1 MVQEHVAGGN
11 KYEVASVEANDTRR
25 LPMVKGPEMKRLALA
40 LLLVVIPLGC
50 GSEAREPD
58 SASPGNESEGTD
70 SADQLPRETAVYAA
84 VIRQLVTKDHTF
96 GGADPGF
103 KIVYVMDGVVAGA
116 GDVDGNVDESDPAEP
131 FGDDVKAGLRTAL
144 GDLPPIEFVSERSS
158 VVVGTDSGKA
168 PGHVKNEGVLISLG
182 PIEGSGTK
190 VEVGN
195 SLWINGL
202 AGQWQT
208 YVLKARD
215 GAWKVAGTTGPVAI
229 S

>member
-1 MVQEHVAGGN
+1 V
-11 KYEVASVEANDTRR
+11 SVEVDDTRR
-25 LPMVKGPEMKRLALA
+25 LPTLKGPAVKRLALA
-40 LLLVVIPLGC
+40 VILILIPLGC
-50 GSEAREPD
+50 GSEANEPD
-58 SASPGNESEGTD
+58 SASPGSQPEGTGTSD
-70 SADQLPRETAVYAA
+70 LVPRETVIYAA

-103 KIVYVMDGVVAGA
+103 RVVYVMDGVVKGA

-144 GDLPPIEFVSERSS
+144 GGDLPPIEFVSERSS
-158 VVVGTDSGKA
+158 VVVGTNSGKA

-190 VEVGN
+190 AEVGN

-208 YVLKARD
+208 YVLEARD

>member
-1 MVQEHVAGGN
+1 
-11 KYEVASVEANDTRR
+11 
-25 LPMVKGPEMKRLALA
+25 
-40 LLLVVIPLGC
+40 
-50 GSEAREPD
+50 
-58 SASPGNESEGTD
+58 
-70 SADQLPRETAVYAA
+70 
-84 VIRQLVTKDHTF
+84 VTKDHTF

-103 KIVYVMDGVVAGA
+103 KVVYVMDGVVKGA

-144 GDLPPIEFVSERSS
+144 GGDLPPIEFVSERSS
-158 VVVGTDSGKA
+158 VVVGTNSGKA

-182 PIEGSGTK
+182 PIAGSGTK

>member
-1 MVQEHVAGGN
+1 
-11 KYEVASVEANDTRR
+11 
-25 LPMVKGPEMKRLALA
+25 MKRLALA
-40 LLLVVIPLGC
+40 LILILIPLGC
-50 GSEAREPD
+50 GSEASEPD
-58 SASPGNESEGTD
+58 SASPGSQPEGSD
-70 SADQLPRETAVYAA
+70 SAGQLPRETPVYAA

-116 GDVDGNVDESDPAEP
+116 GKIDGNVEESDPAHP
-131 FGDDVKAGLRTAL
+131 FGDDVKAGLRTTL

-158 VVVGTDSGKA
+158 AVAGTNSGKA

-195 SLWINGL
+195 SLWISGL

-208 YVLKARD
+208 YVLEARD
-215 GAWKVAGTTGPVAI
+215 GSWKVAGTTGPVAI